1 MGAPTRA
8 RWQRRRDLPG
18 FIAVAVLAGILL
30 SAVLGLSLGAFW
42 TTGRSMTPVEVAQGL
57 LNHELEFTG
66 SYFAAIGGLLGA
78 LVLAFVLVRLWWT
91 KSMPKP
97 SWVDVAAQHMAS
109 PKEVQSLSRKA
120 TAAKAKDLG
129 VNLEVNQW

>member
-42 TTGRSMTPVEVAQGL
+42 TTGRSMTPVEVIQGF
-57 LNHELEFTG
+57 LNHELELTG
-66 SYFAAIGGLLGA
+66 SYFAAMGA
-78 LVLAFVLVRLWWT
+78 TAVALAIVVVAFIVWWRKTAVR
-91 KSMPKP
+91 S

-109 PKEVQSLSRKA
+109 PKEAASLSRKA
-120 TAAKAKDLG
+120 VTAKARELG
-129 VNLEVNQW
+129 VKGTQK

>member
-8 RWQRRRDLPG
+8 RWMRQKSMPG
-18 FIAVAVLAGILL
+18 FIAIGILGGLLL
-30 SAVLGLSLGAFW
+30 SVLLGLTLGAW
-42 TTGRSMTPVEVAQGL
+42 LSTGQVISPPSVVQSL
-57 LNHELEFTG
+57 VKNELEFTG
-66 SYFAAIGGLLGA
+66 IYAGAIGGLLVA
-78 LVLAFVLVRLWWT
+78 LVLAFVLIRQWWSKT
-91 KSMPKP
+91 MPRQ